1 MEIQFITPTEAD
13 LQDLQVV
20 HNKAFL
26 EDYLNYGECPG
37 YGRTIESLRES
48 MKRNTQFKI
57 VADGRTVGKVSGHM
71 EGEKAHI
78 DCLCVIPEYQHRGIG
93 QQAIQYIEK
102 HFANAKGWVLETPK
116 NKKRNVSFYHHCGYV
131 IQGEMQD
138 ENVLLVIL
146 AKEKRQSIRTLV

>member
-1 MEIQFITPTEAD
+1 MNIQFITPTEAD
-13 LQDLQVV
+13 LHDLQVV

-26 EDYLNYGECPG
+26 EEYLKYGVCPG

-48 MKRNTQFKI
+48 LERNTQFKI
-57 VADGRTVGKVSGHM
+57 VADGITVGKVSGHI

-93 QQAIQYIEK
+93 QQAIDYIEK
-102 HFANAKGWVLETPK
+102 QFANAKSWTLETPK
-116 NKKRNVSFYHHCGYV
+116 DKIRNVSFYQQCGYT
-131 IQGEMQD
+131 IQGEMRD

-146 AKEKRQSIRTLV
+146 VKERV